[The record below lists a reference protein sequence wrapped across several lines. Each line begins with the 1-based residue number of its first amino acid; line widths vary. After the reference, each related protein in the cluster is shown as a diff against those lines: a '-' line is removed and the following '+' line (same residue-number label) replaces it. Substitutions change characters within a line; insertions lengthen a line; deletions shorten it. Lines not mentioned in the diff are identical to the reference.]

1 MILKKVFSNTLFIL
15 IAVLSPFIFSESTD
29 PFSGRVEVEEG
40 ENVINWEEGI
50 FKDIVKKKEKKNTE
64 KQKNDLKKESEKEL
78 TAKENKKAKKEK
90 ETNETPDVQN
100 ISKADTELADT
111 ELKKEEYGRESSDWG
126 RYYGENIKVESG
138 EKFAAVDKLDNKT
151 RELDEKPIA
160 QNEEPFMFP
169 IDLLLWGHGGDGYN
183 AMINTGVKVSY
194 WNVYSIL
201 SVGTDFST
209 VSARPVSLGV
219 SAGGFYRLSDFS
231 ITADLGY
238 EKVWDFGNNAAI
250 NDYALGLRA
259 GLSYSVLSWF
269 AISAGAGVNYSIFKD
284 STFEEG
290 KFIPMIFGGFEF
302 NLIK

>member
-15 IAVLSPFIFSESTD
+15 IAVSSPFIFSESAD

-50 FKDIVKKKEKKNTE
+50 FGNVLKKKEKKDAK
-64 KQKNDLKKESEKEL
+64 KQNGVDKEPEKEL
-78 TAKENKKAKKEK
+78 TAKENKKTKKEK
-90 ETNETPDVQN
+90 ETNETPDAQN

-111 ELKKEEYGRESSDWG
+111 ELKKDEYGKGSSEWG
-126 RYYGENIKVESG
+126 RYYGENIKIERS
-138 EKFAAVDKLDNKT
+138 EKFVAVEKKNDKT
-151 RELDEKPIA
+151 SELDEKPVT

-169 IDLLLWGHGGDGYN
+169 IDLLLWGHGGDGYH

-269 AISAGAGVNYSIFKD
+269 AVSAGAGVNYSIFKD
-284 STFEEG
+284 SNFEDG